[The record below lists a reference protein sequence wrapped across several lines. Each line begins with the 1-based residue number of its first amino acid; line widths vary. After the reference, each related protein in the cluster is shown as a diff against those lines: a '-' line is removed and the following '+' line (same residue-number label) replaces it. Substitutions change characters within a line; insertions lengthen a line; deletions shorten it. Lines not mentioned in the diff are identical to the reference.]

1 LVRISLLTILGIG
14 VSVAVA
20 VEPLTLRSPQ
30 DTASNAPKL
39 DITGPEIILSVEPLT
54 ASENQVEVQP
64 APGPAA
70 DIPQDSSP
78 RTSVFFDE
86 AKAEDSRVVN
96 TDDPVEE
103 VEAEVAAPPKAEVV
117 AEAPTAAT
125 PSENAELSEILEKE
139 RGLAHQFFK
148 RLEIVD
154 TYVARL
160 KVTVPEVAEKVVAK
174 VEEKVV
180 KVQEKVVEVQDAVA
194 AKIKKLESPISDV
207 DRLPLSDLTANTGL
221 MKKAKLSFD
230 EQSTTWSAVWKKPAL
245 FHFGMILHPELM
257 DQVQEGEKLH
267 FESKGMQLALV
278 RTGDDKLLVEQTN
291 GARHELS
298 AKRLEGLL
306 QRSIKVDG
314 LELSLDGGGNLVL
327 KAEGEKARILASKF
341 QLL

>member
-1 LVRISLLTILGIG
+1 M
-14 VSVAVA
+14 VA
-20 VEPLTLRSPQ
+20 VEPLTLRTEVTGVQ
-30 DTASNAPKL
+30 NAPKL
-39 DITGPEIILSVEPLT
+39 DTSGPVIVLGQEFKSEVEIQAEPVEAAPLERSEPAAILEPTQVAPFETSSQSRVFLDKSEADSAPAVQTQAPKAVIVETKTGP
-54 ASENQVEVQP
+54 A
-64 APGPAA
+64 
-70 DIPQDSSP
+70 DSS
-78 RTSVFFDE
+78 
-86 AKAEDSRVVN
+86 
-96 TDDPVEE
+96 
-103 VEAEVAAPPKAEVV
+103 
-117 AEAPTAAT
+117 
-125 PSENAELSEILEKE
+125 ELSEILEKE

-160 KVTVPEVAEKVVAK
+160 KVSVPAVAEKVRAR

-180 KVQEKVVEVQDAVA
+180 EVHEKVIEVQEAVA

-327 KAEGEKARILASKF
+327 KAEGEKARTLANKF
-341 QLL
+341 SLL